1 MTIRKSIRVDRSP
14 ETVFRVFTQEI
25 GRWWPLKEGFTFGRK
40 RTRRSYETMALAKD
54 SSGPSRPRRLP

>member
-25 GRWWPLKEGFTFGRK
+25 GRWWPLKEGFSFVAQADA
-40 RTRRSYETMALAKD
+40 SQL
-54 SSGPSRPRRLP
+54 